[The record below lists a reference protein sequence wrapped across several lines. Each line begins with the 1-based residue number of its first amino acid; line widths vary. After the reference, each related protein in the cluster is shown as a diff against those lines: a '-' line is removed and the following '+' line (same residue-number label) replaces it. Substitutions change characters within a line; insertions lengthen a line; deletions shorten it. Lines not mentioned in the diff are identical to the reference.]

1 MKKMTLTFL
10 LLIAAT
16 DSANS
21 MGAEVPVSWLKSEA
35 DLPASVRAQL
45 QDCRYLADNRAE
57 AWDENSET
65 GGYSVDIDGKQ
76 KLFVV
81 TCDLAASNAFDAT
94 VLLEAENAERLSFP
108 VFDENGEKSTRDMI
122 GNSMMK
128 KDLILDSRISAGC
141 AGQIGTTATHKFA
154 NGAFELLRLESNSN
168 CENPEWKIIYE
179 KRP

>member
-10 LLIAAT
+10 LLVAAS

-45 QDCRYLADNRAE
+45 QGCRYLADGRAE
-57 AWDENSET
+57 AWGENSET

-76 KLFVV
+76 KLFVI
-81 TCDLAASNAFDAT
+81 TCDLAASNAFDAA
-94 VLLEAENAERLSFP
+94 VLLEGEKAERLFFP
-108 VFDENGEKSTRDMI
+108 VLDENGEKSTRDMI

-128 KDLILDSRISAGC
+128 NDLVLGSGILAGC
-141 AGQIGTTATHKFA
+141 AGQVGTTATHKFA
-154 NGAFELLRLESNSN
+154 NGAFELLKLESNSN
-168 CENPEWKIIYE
+168 CENPQWKTIYE
-179 KRP
+179 KKP